1 MHSFVASIFEDSFI
15 AIILGYSFVT
25 IILSILSFQLFF
37 RIPSKNKPDDYEKG
51 ISLLQLFC
59 DIPFL
64 TTDCFCGKQ
73 VLP

>member
-37 RIPSKNKPDDYEKG
+37 RILSKNKPRRLYKKYSFVA
-51 ISLLQLFC
+51 I
-59 DIPFL
+59 
-64 TTDCFCGKQ
+64 
-73 VLP
+73 VL